1 MADLPDDVR
10 LLATGTL
17 ARIVDDPEIALQQAP
32 VLEWVRDH
40 PLEAPALDPA
50 AAGRVLASLDA
61 VDTDDRHT
69 EVATLHVYVLDRDE
83 VLRVAGGHEISRPG
97 D

>member
-1 MADLPDDVR
+1 
-10 LLATGTL
+10 
-17 ARIVDDPEIALQQAP
+17 
-32 VLEWVRDH
+32 
-40 PLEAPALDPA
+40 
-50 AAGRVLASLDA
+50 VLASLDA